1 MGDGCRE
8 ASQVSDVQVERA
20 VLKVLDDY
28 IHEQEMLFILGDFS
42 MRSGSSYEKLELIR
56 RIRDD
61 VDEAIRN
68 VYRDFWQQREGD
80 RDKPE
85 EPDASSGEVGTPELW

>member
-1 MGDGCRE
+1 MGGGCRE

-28 IHEQEMLFILGDFS
+28 IHQQEIRFLSGDLS
-42 MRSGSSYEKLELIR
+42 TKLELLR
-56 RIRDD
+56 SIRDD

-68 VYRDFWQQREGD
+68 VYRDFWQQKEGEL
-80 RDKPE
+80 DKPE
-85 EPDASSGEVGTPELW
+85 GPDGSSGEVGAPELW